1 MTTLDRKARI
11 LAVEDDPHI
20 RILLNHLLRARYDVE
35 IVCCVDEA
43 LRAASDQRFD
53 LFLLDIN
60 LREHYNGIDLLH
72 ALRRLPV
79 YQNTPAIACT
89 AYAMHGDQS
98 RLLDEGFLGYVGKPF
113 AREALIA
120 TIEAAL
126 DEASRID
133 AEIHAL
139 PTVSALTASLHS
151 VAA

>member
-1 MTTLDRKARI
+1 MTALDRKARI

-20 RILLNHLLRARYDVE
+20 RILLTHLLRAHYDVE
-35 IVCCVDEA
+35 IVRCVDEA
-43 LRAASDQRFD
+43 LHAASDQRFD

-72 ALRRLPV
+72 ALCRLPV
-79 YQNTPAIACT
+79 YHNTPAIACT
-89 AYAMHGDQS
+89 AYAMQGDQG
-98 RLLDEGFLGYVGKPF
+98 RLLEEGFGGYVGKPF

-120 TIEAAL
+120 TIEAVLA
-126 DEASRID
+126 ETSRTD

-139 PTVSALTASLHS
+139 PSVSALKASLHS